1 MIDLFNSPE
10 KIGDEKMK
18 NRWCKERLTMRRKKQ
33 TRSEPIK
40 HDQVQK

>member
-1 MIDLFNSPE
+1 MIGNDQKRFLN
-10 KIGDEKMK
+10 KIRNYSKKKKIK

-40 HDQVQK
+40 